1 MALSTG
7 ISDNHCLIK
16 TSCSS
21 ILVLASPYLLE
32 EMPCTIRFHSRRPPH
47 DSPSYVWYLPVE
59 IASLSFCV
67 LLSHSHLR
75 LRSSLIATQFAAF
88 SRVRFLA

>member
-7 ISDNHCLIK
+7 ISDNHCPIK

-21 ILVLASPYLLE
+21 ISVLASPYLWE

-47 DSPSYVWYLPVE
+47 DSLGYVWYLPRE
-59 IASLSFCV
+59 TTSPFFCV
-67 LLSHSHLR
+67 LLSHSPLR
-75 LRSSLIATQFAAF
+75 LRSSRIAIQAADVG
-88 SRVRFLA
+88 RV